1 MVAIGGFVKGI
12 LDLYN
17 SFLAVMPPS
26 IQSFINLFLLVLL
39 VVIYAVFIWKF
50 YRFIARKNIFQLN
63 LNQYNHVEHP
73 GMAKVL
79 ASSLYLLEYIIILPF
94 VIFFWFTVFTLFLVL
109 LTNNL
114 PLNTLLIVSVIIIAS
129 VRMTSYIPNYGE
141 DLAKEIAKLL
151 PLNLLAI
158 ALIGKTAFSFE
169 NVISNLSEIP
179 SLLGTVMN
187 YLVFIIV
194 LEIILR
200 LFDFLFT
207 FFGWTNEP
215 TPGGKNEKDKEK

>member
-1 MVAIGGFVKGI
+1 MVDISGAVNGI
-12 LDLYN
+12 VGVYN
-17 SFLAVMPPS
+17 SFLAAMPPS
-26 IQSFINLFLLVLL
+26 IQSFINLFLLVVL
-39 VVIYAVFIWKF
+39 VVVYAVFIWKF

-63 LNQYNHVEHP
+63 LNQYNRVEHP
-73 GMAKVL
+73 GLAKIL
-79 ASSLYLLEYIIILPF
+79 ASALYLLEYIIILPF
-94 VIFFWFTVFTLFLVL
+94 VIFFWFAVFTLFLVL
-109 LTNNL
+109 LTNSL
-114 PLNTLLIVSVIIIAS
+114 PLNTLLVVSVIIIAS

-158 ALIGKTAFSFE
+158 ALIGKTAFNFE
-169 NVISNLSEIP
+169 AVLTNLVEIP
-179 SLLGTVMN
+179 NLLSVIMN

-207 FFGWTNEP
+207 LFGWTSGPAE
-215 TPGGKNEKDKEK
+215 GKNAKEK